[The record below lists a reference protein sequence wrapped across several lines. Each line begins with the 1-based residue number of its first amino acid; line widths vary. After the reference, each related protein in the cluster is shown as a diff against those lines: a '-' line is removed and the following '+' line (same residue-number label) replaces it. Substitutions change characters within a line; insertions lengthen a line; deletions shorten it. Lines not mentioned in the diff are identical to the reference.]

1 VLTPL
6 PDAELRALR
15 QRRLPRAFYGR
26 DTVQVARELV
36 GQILVHELAE
46 GTRAVQVVETEAYL
60 GPHDL
65 ASHARFG
72 PTPRA
77 RIMFGPPGFAY
88 VYLIYGI
95 HHCLNVVTESD
106 GQAGAVLLRAA
117 SPWPTPPADE
127 HARGARPKPPSLRP
141 FTGPGKLCA
150 GLAVSRRENG
160 ADLSSGALYLAAAEE
175 PDLAA
180 LGPVVA
186 SPRIGVAY
194 AGTWAARL
202 LRFHA
207 RNSPY
212 VSGPRGARGRVHR

>member
-6 PDAELRALR
+6 SDAELHALR
-15 QRRLPRAFYGR
+15 HRRLPRSFYGR
-26 DTVQVARELV
+26 DTVEVARELV
-36 GQILVHELAE
+36 GQLLVHELAE
-46 GTRAVQVVETEAYL
+46 GARAVQVVETEAYL

-65 ASHARFG
+65 ASHSRFG

-88 VYLIYGI
+88 VYLIYGM

-117 SPWPTPPADE
+117 SPWPPPPAAE
-127 HARGARPKPPSLRP
+127 RERGARPKPPSLRP

-160 ADLSSGALYLAAAEE
+160 ADLTSGALYLAAAESA
-175 PDLAA
+175 DVTG
-180 LGPVVA
+180 LGPIVA

-202 LRFHA
+202 LRFYA
-207 RNSPY
+207 RDSPY
-212 VSGPRGARGRVHR
+212 VSGPRSTRGRLRR